1 MRYMRPDLGERLA
14 TTICHKI
21 LKRLLPGGRMLQRI
35 AGLALALLVAYG
47 PIAETFA
54 QSKRSLPRLRGMTYA
69 HSSASDFQDL
79 RAIGANVIVYQLTIP
94 AVLVDSAS
102 VTEYRALLAQS
113 LASIDPLVEICG
125 AIGLKMV
132 LVLSSPPGGAASI
145 ANPPLHRV
153 FAEKAFQD
161 ELTVTWQT
169 IATRYKD
176 KPGIFG
182 FDLLNE
188 PQQRSVAAGLESWK
202 TLAPSLIKT
211 IRAIDP
217 TRFIFIQPPY
227 GNPDLLANK
236 TAVVKDPL
244 VAYNIHTYFP
254 SNFRTQG
261 LNGRPINVV
270 YPRGKLNKARL
281 AASVSKVIR
290 FQAKN
295 KVQIFIGEFA
305 APRWAPNNSALRYLR
320 DYINIFE
327 SRRWG
332 WALHAWREADVWSI
346 EHTTDPLNPNPS
358 PTKTDR
364 QMLIE
369 KFFSRNS

>member
-1 MRYMRPDLGERLA
+1 
-14 TTICHKI
+14 
-21 LKRLLPGGRMLQRI
+21 MLQRL
-35 AGLALALLVAYG
+35 AALALALLVVSG
-47 PIAETFA
+47 PMTETFA
-54 QSKRSLPRLRGMTYA
+54 QSKRTLPRLRGMTYA
-69 HSSASDFQDL
+69 HSNASDLQDL

-94 AVLVDSAS
+94 ASLVDSAS
-102 VTEYRALLAQS
+102 VTEYRTLLANS
-113 LASIDPLVEICG
+113 LASLDPLVEICG

-132 LVLSSPPGGAASI
+132 LVLSSPPGGAAST

-169 IATRYKD
+169 IAARYKD
-176 KPGIFG
+176 NPGIFG

-188 PQQRSVAAGLESWK
+188 PQQRSVAAGLQSWK
-202 TLAPSLIKT
+202 TLAPNLIKA
-211 IRAIDP
+211 IRTIDP

-227 GNPDLLANK
+227 GNPDLLSSK
-236 TAVVKDPL
+236 TAVIKDPL

-270 YPRGKLNKARL
+270 YPKGRLNKARL
-281 AASVSKVIR
+281 LASVSKVIR

-305 APRWAPNNSALRYLR
+305 APRWAPKDSAVKYLK

-327 SRRWG
+327 GRRWG
-332 WALHAWREADVWSI
+332 WALHAWREADIWSI

-358 PTKTDR
+358 PTKTNR
-364 QMLIE
+364 QVLIE
-369 KFFSRNS
+369 RFFSRNS